1 MKIHGRSIAM
11 VTCQFPEIL
20 FSNSFWNLLRQSKTD
35 GKFVSNKEDL
45 PSLDEK
51 QFVIPSITRK

>member
-1 MKIHGRSIAM
+1 M

-45 PSLDEK
+45 PLLDEK
-51 QFVIPSITRK
+51 RFVIPSITRK